1 MGKTLSL
8 SERISEQFT
17 LLNATILN
25 SRIIWSIRWRW
36 VANLSFFI
44 LILITRSSGLQLDYD
59 AIWLTLFTLAFLN
72 LIYQVIYRFKKK
84 YTLMGEL
91 VFISVHIFMDI
102 LILTWLIHLTGGIE
116 NPLYFFYIFHIII
129 SSIIFPRNL
138 PYAVTTFVFVLFA
151 ALVWA
156 EFSHLIVH
164 HCIYK
169 GEFHE
174 NPVLNIMSVAIF
186 FTTVFLTTHICT
198 GFMKL
203 FRQSQREVTAL
214 NKLLLEKEKE
224 KSSFYRYTSHELK
237 APVVSIKTSVDAVL
251 AASGPALPEQSRHLL
266 KRASMRAEQM
276 LSMLKEL
283 LELSWQQ
290 SKGKSSSSEEYM
302 DIEEV
307 LHHTIELEKPVA
319 VSRHI
324 RIEMKCDGDIPKV
337 RANRNSLEKLF
348 GNLLGN
354 AVRYNRDEGTVRIR
368 ICKKDQDVC
377 VEISDEG
384 IGIAAED
391 REKIFDP
398 FFRAATAKAYTP
410 VGTGLGLSL
419 VRQIVDNLG
428 GRIEVDSVPG
438 KGSTFRVYLPAEEGT

>member
-1 MGKTLSL
+1 MGKSLSF
-8 SERISEQFT
+8 SERIGEQFT

-36 VANLSFFI
+36 VANIGFFL
-44 LILITRSSGLQLDYD
+44 LILISRSSGLQLDYD
-59 AIWLTLFTLAFLN
+59 SIWLTLIFLASLN
-72 LIYQVIYRFKKK
+72 LIYQGIYRYKKK

-91 VFISVHIFMDI
+91 AFISIHIFMDI

-138 PYAVTTFVFVLFA
+138 PYVVTTFVFVLFA
-151 ALVWA
+151 VLVWA
-156 EFSHLIVH
+156 EYSNLIMH

-169 GEFHE
+169 GQLHE
-174 NPVLNIMSVAIF
+174 SPVLNILIVAIF

-198 GFMKL
+198 SFMKL
-203 FRQSQREVTAL
+203 FRKSQREVTAL

-237 APVVSIKTSVDAVL
+237 APVVSIKTSIDAVL
-251 AASGPALPEQSRHLL
+251 AASGPKLPEQSRQLL
-266 KRASMRAEQM
+266 KRASLRAGQM

-290 SKGKSSSSEEYM
+290 SKGRNVSSEYIDLQEILNLCV
-302 DIEEV
+302 D
-307 LHHTIELEKPVA
+307 LEKAVA
-319 VSRHI
+319 ESRNI
-324 RIEMKCDGDIPKV
+324 RFEFITGEDIPKV
-337 RANRNSLEKLF
+337 RGDKNSLEKLF
-348 GNLLGN
+348 GNLVGN
-354 AVRYNRDEGTVRIR
+354 AVRYNRDGGTVRIR
-368 ICKKDQDVC
+368 IIKKENGVC

-384 IGIAAED
+384 IGIAVEEQE
-391 REKIFDP
+391 RIFDP
-398 FFRAATAKAYTP
+398 FYRSAAAKEFTP
-410 VGTGLGLSL
+410 VGTGLGLSM

-428 GRIEVDSVPG
+428 GRIEVESFPE
-438 KGSTFRVYLPAEEGT
+438 KGSTFRVCLPPGEEK

>member
-1 MGKTLSL
+1 MGKALSF
-8 SERISEQFT
+8 SERVSEQFT

-25 SRIIWSIRWRW
+25 SRILWSIRWRW
-36 VANLSFFI
+36 VANLGFFL
-44 LILITRSSGLQLDYD
+44 LILITRSSGLRLDYE
-59 AIWLTLFTLAFLN
+59 AIWLTLFALAFLN

-91 VFISVHIFMDI
+91 AFISIHIFMDI

-129 SSIIFPRNL
+129 SSIIFPKNL
-138 PYAVTTFVFVLFA
+138 PYVVTTFVFLLFA
-151 ALVWA
+151 MLVWA

-174 NPVLNIMSVAIF
+174 SPVLNIMSVAIF

-198 GFMKL
+198 SFMKL
-203 FRQSQREVTAL
+203 FRQNQREVTAL

-251 AASGPALPEQSRHLL
+251 AASGPALSDQSRHLL

-290 SKGKSSSSEEYM
+290 SKGKSSSSEYM
-302 DIEEV
+302 DIGEI
-307 LHHTIELEKPVA
+307 LLSSIELEKPVA
-319 VSRHI
+319 ESRHI
-324 RIEMKCDGDIPKV
+324 RIELKCDGDVPRV
-337 RANRNSLEKLF
+337 RADRNSLEKLF

-368 ICKKDQDVC
+368 MRKKDGGVC

-384 IGIAAED
+384 IGIATEEQ
-391 REKIFDP
+391 EKIFDP
-398 FFRAATAKAYTP
+398 FYRAATAKEFTP

-438 KGSTFRVYLPAEEGT
+438 KGSTFRVYLPTEEGK